1 MSMPGREISTGEI
14 VDDALRSGKEVFI
27 PFIYKTPTDESHK
40 VRKEVMDMLQ
50 LRSLE
55 DRNSLKAD
63 KWGIPSIGS
72 DTVDGRLN
80 CFGGMGVTDG
90 AMPEDRGDSLDVIVM
105 PGLAFDL
112 DLSRLGHGKAYYDTF
127 LERCCY
133 GGRKKPFLGI
143 SFAFPSLYSFAGKLT
158 ILQLDWLSPS
168 RSSLWDNAY
177 RPSPG
182 IGLSMPSLSVM
193 AVY

>member
-112 DLSRLGHGKAYYDTF
+112 DLSRLGHVGLALSEQILPVGQRLPTESWDWPVDAVVIGDGSV
-127 LERCCY
+127 L
-133 GGRKKPFLGI
+133 KPRNK
-143 SFAFPSLYSFAGKLT
+143 ST
-158 ILQLDWLSPS
+158 S
-168 RSSLWDNAY
+168 R
-177 RPSPG
+177 
-182 IGLSMPSLSVM
+182 
-193 AVY
+193 